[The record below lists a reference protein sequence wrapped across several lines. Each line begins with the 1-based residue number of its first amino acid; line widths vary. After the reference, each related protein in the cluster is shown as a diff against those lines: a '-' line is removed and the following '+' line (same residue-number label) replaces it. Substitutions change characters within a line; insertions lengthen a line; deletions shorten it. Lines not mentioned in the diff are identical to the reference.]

1 MKEVFIMKKLLA
13 MLLALMMVVSMF
25 TVAVFAEGGEG
36 QGDDV
41 NVGDTE
47 GEDVNVGDTEPEKNP
62 TTGVALA
69 VVPMMVAA
77 AAAVV
82 SKKH

>member
-1 MKEVFIMKKLLA
+1 MKKILA
-13 MLLALMMVVSMF
+13 MLLALMLVLSML
-25 TVAVFAEGGEG
+25 TVAVFAEPGDNSEEVEG
-36 QGDDV
+36 DNV
-41 NVGDTE
+41 NVSDNEPATQ
-47 GEDVNVGDTEPEKNP
+47 PEKNP

-82 SKKH
+82 AKKH